1 MAIQSNA
8 ADIHLRSSQAM
19 NLSAQTPFS
28 VTTWINATWN
38 PGTTSSLVG
47 IYGPPTDTPLGGPV
61 TAMQIGTQTGTYDIV
76 CWTWGGGLL
85 VAGPAAAMT
94 GFNGIWV
101 FITYTFDGTTHRLY
115 RNGVLLA
122 SSTNAQIPGYLNQV
136 YINGYPGSITSEVAS
151 FQTDQYALYR
161 RTLSADEVLT
171 IYNAGGA
178 RHGIN
183 NGLICRYEYDELS
196 QGINIASVPDLT
208 GNNNTLT
215 LVGAGTNMTYTYT
228 NTLANSNI
236 RPVQ

>member
-183 NGLICRYEYDELS
+183 MMNYRK
-196 QGINIASVPDLT
+196 V
-208 GNNNTLT
+208 
-215 LVGAGTNMTYTYT
+215 
-228 NTLANSNI
+228 
-236 RPVQ
+236 